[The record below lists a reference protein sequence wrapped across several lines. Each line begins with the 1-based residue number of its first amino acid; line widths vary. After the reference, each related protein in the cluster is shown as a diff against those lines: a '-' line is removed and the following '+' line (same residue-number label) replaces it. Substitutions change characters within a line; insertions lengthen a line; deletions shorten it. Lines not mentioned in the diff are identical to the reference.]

1 MTRLQAIICGT
12 THSRSLADGRRDQDH
27 QPRRAGQASRAVFA
41 DRTREGRERAGV
53 HRGAAR
59 LRQGREHRRRGRLR
73 RAVRSGLRER
83 RGGAQ
88 GRRRRLSQRGAIH
101 DLSRALSGRAEIQG
115 VPAARVSPVLSERGL
130 PAEHAGDGRPPGGR
144 AVSAGSP
151 DGGGALRRRA
161 MIRYRCAWLAV
172 CSVLLCAAGGAAAQ
186 SYPQRPVRLII
197 PAPAGGP
204 TDVPGRLIADGL
216 SGLLGQRFVVENR
229 VGAGGLLAGEFV
241 ARSEP
246 NGYTLL
252 YANTSV
258 LAVNPALQ
266 GSNMPY
272 DPATAFAPI
281 GFVSNSPQL
290 LVANPKLP
298 YRSVQELVAWAKSNP
313 GKLNFATAGVGT
325 LPHLTYELFRME
337 TGIQALNVPY
347 AGGAPALTAVI
358 AGQADVLFDLMRT
371 RIRSGKLRAL
381 AITGASRDP
390 ELPDIPTLA
399 ESGYPAVTS
408 TSGTGIVARLNS
420 KLNELIELPETQA
433 KMKSFGL
440 VPRSGPPEEFG
451 AWAAQERQRWTRVVK
466 ESGAKAD

>member
-1 MTRLQAIICGT
+1 MLVCTA
-12 THSRSLADGRRDQDH
+12 
-27 QPRRAGQASRAVFA
+27 
-41 DRTREGRERAGV
+41 REG
-53 HRGAAR
+53 
-59 LRQGREHRRRGRLR
+59 
-73 RAVRSGLRER
+73 
-83 RGGAQ
+83 
-88 GRRRRLSQRGAIH
+88 
-101 DLSRALSGRAEIQG
+101 
-115 VPAARVSPVLSERGL
+115 
-130 PAEHAGDGRPPGGR
+130 
-144 AVSAGSP
+144 
-151 DGGGALRRRA
+151 
-161 MIRYRCAWLAV
+161 
-172 CSVLLCAAGGAAAQ
+172 AAQ
-186 SYPQRPVRLII
+186 SYPQRPVRLVV

-337 TGIQALNVPY
+337 TGIDALNVPY

-358 AGQADVLFDLMRT
+358 SGQADVLFDLVRT
-371 RIRSGKLRAL
+371 RVRSGELRAL

-408 TSGTGIVARLNS
+408 TSGTGIVAPAGIHAEIVARLNS
-420 KLNELIELPETQA
+420 KLNELIERPETQA

>member
-1 MTRLQAIICGT
+1 M
-12 THSRSLADGRRDQDH
+12 
-27 QPRRAGQASRAVFA
+27 
-41 DRTREGRERAGV
+41 
-53 HRGAAR
+53 
-59 LRQGREHRRRGRLR
+59 
-73 RAVRSGLRER
+73 
-83 RGGAQ
+83 
-88 GRRRRLSQRGAIH
+88 
-101 DLSRALSGRAEIQG
+101 
-115 VPAARVSPVLSERGL
+115 
-130 PAEHAGDGRPPGGR
+130 
-144 AVSAGSP
+144 SA
-151 DGGGALRRRA
+151 GGGALNSRIVFA
-161 MIRYRCAWLAV
+161 AFAAL
-172 CSVLLCAAGGAAAQ
+172 SVLAGLNASAQ
-186 SYPQRPVRLII
+186 PYPQKPVRLIV

-216 SGLLGQRFVVENR
+216 SGLIGQRFVVENR
-229 VGAGGLLAGEFV
+229 VGAGGLVAGEYV

-266 GSNMPY
+266 GANMPY
-272 DPATAFAPI
+272 DPARAFAPI

-337 TGIQALNVPY
+337 TGIAALNVPY

-358 AGQADVLFDLMRT
+358 AGQADVLFDLVRT
-371 RIRSGKLRAL
+371 RVKSGEVRAL
-381 AITGASRDP
+381 AITGTSRDV

-408 TSGTGIVARLNS
+408 TSGTGIVAPAGIPREIVALLNS
-420 KLNELIELPETQA
+420 KLNELIERPETQG

-440 VPRSGPPEEFG
+440 VPKSGPPEEFG
-451 AWAAQERQRWTRVVK
+451 AWAARERERWTRVVK
-466 ESGAKAD
+466 QSGAKAD

>member
-1 MTRLQAIICGT
+1 LITIRFVCAA
-12 THSRSLADGRRDQDH
+12 LA
-27 QPRRAGQASRAVFA
+27 
-41 DRTREGRERAGV
+41 
-53 HRGAAR
+53 
-59 LRQGREHRRRGRLR
+59 
-73 RAVRSGLRER
+73 
-83 RGGAQ
+83 
-88 GRRRRLSQRGAIH
+88 
-101 DLSRALSGRAEIQG
+101 
-115 VPAARVSPVLSERGL
+115 VLSLLAWTARE
-130 PAEHAGDGRPPGGR
+130 
-144 AVSAGSP
+144 SASQP
-151 DGGGALRRRA
+151 
-161 MIRYRCAWLAV
+161 
-172 CSVLLCAAGGAAAQ
+172 
-186 SYPQRPVRLII
+186 YPRRPVRLIV

-204 TDVPGRLIADGL
+204 TDVPARLIADGL
-216 SGLLGQRFVVENR
+216 SGSFGQRFVVENR
-229 VGAGGLLAGEFV
+229 VGAGGLVAGEFV

-266 GSNMPY
+266 GANMPY

-290 LVANPKLP
+290 LVANPNVP

-337 TGIQALNVPY
+337 TRIAALNVPY

-358 AGQADVLFDLMRT
+358 AGQADVLFDLVRT
-371 RIRSGKLRAL
+371 RVKSGEVRAL
-381 AITGASRDP
+381 AITGTSRDA

-408 TSGTGIVARLNS
+408 TSGTGIVAPAGIPGEIVALLNS
-420 KLNELIELPETQA
+420 KLNELIERPETQG

-440 VPRSGPPEEFG
+440 VPKSGPPEEFG
-451 AWAAQERQRWTRVVK
+451 AWAAQERQRWARVVK
-466 ESGAKAD
+466 QSGAKAE